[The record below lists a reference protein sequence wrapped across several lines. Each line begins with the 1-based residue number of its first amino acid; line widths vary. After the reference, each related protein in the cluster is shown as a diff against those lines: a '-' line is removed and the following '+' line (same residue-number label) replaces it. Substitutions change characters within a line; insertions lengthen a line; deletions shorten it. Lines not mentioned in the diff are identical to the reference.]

1 MPAPVAGL
9 DPKRLADILIT
20 GCSGGGKSTL
30 LDELERRG
38 HTVVRE
44 PGRRLIGA
52 GITPW
57 GDLRG
62 FLDAAAD
69 MARADLGWH
78 EDATRPVFYDR
89 GLIDALAGLER
100 DGGPTVAEALGADRL
115 YAGGVFIA
123 PPWPEI
129 YAQDSMRR
137 HDFDAAVAEYEHLA
151 LLLPALGYEPIDLP
165 LVSAAERAEFVL
177 ANLPA

>member
-1 MPAPVAGL
+1 VG
-9 DPKRLADILIT
+9 DILIT

-30 LDELERRG
+30 LEELERRG
-38 HTVVRE
+38 HTVVCE
-44 PGRRLIGA
+44 PGRRLIAA
-52 GITPW
+52 GVTPW
-57 GDLRG
+57 SDLRG

-69 MARADLGWH
+69 LARADLGWH

-100 DGGPTVAEALGADRL
+100 GGGPTVSEALGSDRPYCSRVL
-115 YAGGVFIA
+115 LA
-123 PPWPEI
+123 PPWREI

-151 LLLPALGYEPIDLP
+151 SLLPTLGYKPVELP
-165 LVSAAERAEFVL
+165 FVSVEERADFVL
-177 ANLPA
+177 AHLAA

>member
-1 MPAPVAGL
+1 M
-9 DPKRLADILIT
+9 ADILIT

-44 PGRRLIGA
+44 PGRRLIAA

-62 FLDAAAD
+62 FLTAAAD

-78 EDATRPVFYDR
+78 AEATRPVFYDR

-100 DGGPTVAEALGADRL
+100 DEGPLVVEVLGAYRP
-115 YAGGVFIA
+115 YGGGVFLA

-129 YAQDSMRR
+129 YAQGDPA
-137 HDFDAAVAEYEHLA
+137 D
-151 LLLPALGYEPIDLP
+151 LLLRADKRAHRQFAIQLQHRIRPGQHRMVERVGRLDLP
-165 LVSAAERAEFVL
+165 AARKT
-177 ANLPA
+177 

>member
-1 MPAPVAGL
+1 M
-9 DPKRLADILIT
+9 ADILIS

-44 PGRRLIGA
+44 PGRRLIAA
-52 GITPW
+52 GVTPW

-62 FLDAAAD
+62 VLTAAAD

-78 EDATRPVFYDR
+78 EGVRGPVFYDR

-100 DGGPTVAEALGADRL
+100 GGGPTVWEALGADRP
-115 YAGGVFIA
+115 YAGGVFVA

-129 YAQDSMRR
+129 YAKDSMRR
-137 HDFDAAVAEYEHLA
+137 HDIDAAVAEYDHLA
-151 LLLPALGYEPIDLP
+151 SLLPALGYEPVELP
-165 LVSAAERAEFVL
+165 FASVEKRADFVL
-177 ANLPA
+177 ASLTA

>member
-1 MPAPVAGL
+1 VG
-9 DPKRLADILIT
+9 DILIT

-30 LDELERRG
+30 LEELERRG

-44 PGRRLIGA
+44 PGRRLIAA
-52 GITPW
+52 GVTPW
-57 GDLRG
+57 GNLRG
-62 FLDAAAD
+62 FLDAAAV
-69 MARADLGWH
+69 MACADLDWH
-78 EDATRPVFYDR
+78 EDAKRPVFFDR

-100 DGGPTVAEALGADRL
+100 DGGPTVSEALGSDRP
-115 YAGGVFIA
+115 YCSKVFLA

-137 HDFDAAVAEYEHLA
+137 HDSDAAIAEYEHLA
-151 LLLPALGYEPIDLP
+151 LLLPALDYEAVELP
-165 LVSAAERAEFVL
+165 LVSVAERADFVL

>member
-1 MPAPVAGL
+1 MV
-9 DPKRLADILIT
+9 DILIT

-38 HTVVRE
+38 HAVVRE
-44 PGRRLIGA
+44 PGRRLIAA

-57 GDLRG
+57 SDLRG
-62 FLDAAAD
+62 FLTAAAD
-69 MARADLGWH
+69 IAHADLGWH
-78 EDATRPVFYDR
+78 AEATRPVFYDR

-100 DGGPTVAEALGADRL
+100 DGGPMAAEALGSDRP
-115 YAGGVFIA
+115 YCSRVFLA
-123 PPWPEI
+123 PPWSEI

-137 HDFDAAVAEYEHLA
+137 HDFDAAVVEYEHLA
-151 LLLPALGYEPIDLP
+151 LLLPALGYEPVELP
-165 LVSAAERAEFVL
+165 LVSVEKRADFVL

>member
-1 MPAPVAGL
+1 MV
-9 DPKRLADILIT
+9 DILIT

-38 HTVVRE
+38 HAVVRE
-44 PGRRLIGA
+44 PGRRLIAA

-57 GDLRG
+57 GDLPG
-62 FLDAAAD
+62 FLTAIAD

-78 EDATRPVFYDR
+78 ADATRPVFYDR

-100 DGGPTVAEALGADRL
+100 NGGPTVSEALGADRP
-115 YAGGVFIA
+115 YAGGVFLA

-137 HDFDAAVAEYEHLA
+137 HDFDAAGAEYDHLA
-151 LLLPALGYEPIDLP
+151 SLLPALGYQPVKLP
-165 LVSAAERAEFVL
+165 FASVEKRADFVL
-177 ANLPA
+177 ASLTA